1 MRCEDYGRLIVRH
14 PGARI
19 SSDEEQH
26 LQRHLNECGE
36 CREALAAQRQVSDIL
51 ARRSTAM
58 VSPDFAN
65 RVMADLPV
73 NPAWLELL
81 NWQRWTFRLA
91 PVAATLVLVAV
102 LGFGETEATRPL
114 EFSDL
119 VVDWVADDGT
129 GPETPGLDLLWQ
141 ETDVVETWLEVAL
154 TTSP

>member
-1 MRCEDYGRLIVRH
+1 MRCEDYERLIVRH

-119 VVDWVADDGT
+119 VVDWVANDGA